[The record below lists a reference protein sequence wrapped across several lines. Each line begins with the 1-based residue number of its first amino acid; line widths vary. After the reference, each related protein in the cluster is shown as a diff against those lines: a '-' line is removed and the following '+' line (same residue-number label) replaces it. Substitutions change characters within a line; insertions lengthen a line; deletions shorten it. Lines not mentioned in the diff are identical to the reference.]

1 MSEQKT
7 YRVTVTRDGDAW
19 LADVPELRGA
29 HTYARN
35 LRSLERYVRE
45 VVVLAADLPDGAE
58 DAFALDWTFD
68 TGDAQVN
75 RVTGELRA
83 RRAEIDQATQD
94 LSSRTAEVARQ
105 LVGSGWSVRDVA
117 TLLDVS
123 PQRVSQV
130 TSSARQTATQRV
142 ATPKKAASKRAAVTK
157 AAAARRATRA
167 ARRRAAADP
176 TEARHAS

>member
-1 MSEQKT
+1 MSQQKT
-7 YRVTVTRDGDAW
+7 YRVTVTREGAAW

-58 DAFALDWTFD
+58 DTFALDWTFD
-68 TGDAQVN
+68 TGDEQVN
-75 RVTGELRA
+75 RVTGELRV
-83 RRAEIDQATQD
+83 RRAEIDQAAQD

-105 LVGSGWSVRDVA
+105 LVGRGWSVRDVG

-130 TSSARQTATQRV
+130 TSSARQTATQSVSAGHQGLAPSRAS
-142 ATPKKAASKRAAVTK
+142 ATSRDT
-157 AAAARRATRA
+157 ARKYFFR
-167 ARRRAAADP
+167 
-176 TEARHAS
+176 